1 VIIPIVVSLFMQCPA
16 LSHLYARCSRFL
28 FSELNIYP
36 KPLEYVFMGLRAGI
50 YGGSG
55 YAGAELVRLLAGH
68 PEVGAL
74 GVSSRGYAGR
84 GISEVYPQLAV
95 EGAYVEP
102 EEIDASSL
110 DAAFVAYGH
119 GESAEAVK
127 GLLEAGARLVVD
139 LSADFRLSDVGVYE
153 EWYGEHP
160 APALLGEAHYGLPEV
175 FGAPGGRLVANP
187 GCYPT
192 AAILALAPVVRRVAV
207 RSVTV
212 NALSGVSGAGAK
224 PSVKTHFVTVNESVS
239 AYGISNGSPRHR
251 HTPEIEMMLRRV
263 GKTPEVT
270 FVPHLLPIS
279 RGELETIVVELEE
292 PEELPEAGDVLG
304 WYAEDY
310 EGWGFVEARVE
321 PPHISHVANTNRARL
336 SAAVDP
342 RAGKLLLFA
351 AVDNLLKGAA
361 GAAVQNMNLALGY
374 PEDLG
379 LEHLK

>member
-1 VIIPIVVSLFMQCPA
+1 MWVV
-16 LSHLYARCSRFL
+16 
-28 FSELNIYP
+28 
-36 KPLEYVFMGLRAGI
+36 GLKVGI
-50 YGGSG
+50 YGGGG

-74 GVSSRGYAGR
+74 EVSSRGYAGQ
-84 GISEVYPQLAV
+84 GISEVYPQLAAQ
-95 EGAYVEP
+95 GDYVEP

-119 GESAEAVK
+119 GESAAAVER
-127 GLLEAGARLVVD
+127 LLGAGTRLVVD
-139 LSADFRLSDVGVYE
+139 LSADFRLPDVGVYE

-160 APALLGEAHYGLPEV
+160 APALLEESHYGLPEV
-175 FGAPGGRLVANP
+175 FGAPEGRLVANP

-192 AAILALAPVVRRVAV
+192 AAILALAPVVGRLGV
-207 RSVTV
+207 RSVTI
-212 NALSGVSGAGAK
+212 NALSGVSGAGAR
-224 PSVKTHFVTVNESVS
+224 PSVKTHFVTANESVS
-239 AYGISNGSPRHR
+239 PYGISGGSPRHR

-263 GKTPEVT
+263 GETPEVT

-279 RGELETIVVELEE
+279 RGELETVVVELQDSET
-292 PEELPEAGDVLG
+292 LPGARDVLG

-310 EGWGFVEARVE
+310 GGWGFVEARPE
-321 PPHISHVANTNRARL
+321 PPHVSHVANTNRARL
-336 SAAVDP
+336 SAAVDA
-342 RAGKLLLFA
+342 RAGKILLFA

-361 GAAVQNMNLALGY
+361 GAAVQNMNLALGF

>member
-1 VIIPIVVSLFMQCPA
+1 M
-16 LSHLYARCSRFL
+16 
-28 FSELNIYP
+28 
-36 KPLEYVFMGLRAGI
+36 
-50 YGGSG
+50 
-55 YAGAELVRLLAGH
+55 VRLLAGH
-68 PEVGAL
+68 PEVGAMR
-74 GVSSRGYAGR
+74 VSSRGYAGR

-95 EGAYVEP
+95 EGDYVEP

-119 GESAEAVK
+119 GESAEAVE
-127 GLLEAGARLVVD
+127 GLLEAGARLIVD
-139 LSADFRLSDVGVYE
+139 LSADFRLPDVQVYE

-160 APALLGEAHYGLPEV
+160 APGLLEEAHYGLPEV
-175 FGAPGGRLVANP
+175 FGAPEGRLVANP

-192 AAILALAPVVRRVAV
+192 AAILALAPVVRRVEGI
-207 RSVTV
+207 RSITV

-239 AYGISNGSPRHR
+239 PYGIVSGSPRHR

-263 GKTPEVT
+263 GETPEVT

-292 PEELPEAGDVLG
+292 PGALPGADDVLG

-310 EGWGFVEARVE
+310 GGWRFVEAGAE
-321 PPHISHVANTNRARL
+321 PPHVSHVANTNRARL
-336 SAAVDP
+336 SAAVDG

>member
-1 VIIPIVVSLFMQCPA
+1 MSNV
-16 LSHLYARCSRFL
+16 
-28 FSELNIYP
+28 
-36 KPLEYVFMGLRAGI
+36 GLKVGI

-68 PEVGAL
+68 PEVGAMA
-74 GVSSRGYAGR
+74 VSSRGHAGW

-95 EGAYVEP
+95 EGEYVEP
-102 EEIDASSL
+102 EGIDSSTL

-119 GESAEAVK
+119 GESAGAVK
-127 GLLEAGARLVVD
+127 EILDGGARFVID
-139 LSADFRLSDVGVYE
+139 LSADFRLPDVGVYE

-160 APALLGEAHYGLPEV
+160 APELIKEAHYGLPEV
-175 FGAPGGRLVANP
+175 FGVPKGRLVANP

-192 AAILALAPVVRRVAV
+192 AAILALAPVVRRVGEAV

-239 AYGISNGSPRHR
+239 PYGISGGALRHR
-251 HTPEIEMMLRRV
+251 HTPEIEIMLRRV
-263 GKTPEVT
+263 GEAPEVT

-279 RGELETIVVELEE
+279 RGELETIIVELD
-292 PEELPEAGDVLG
+292 EELPDAGDVLG

-310 EGWGFVEARVE
+310 EGWGFVEARAE
-321 PPHISHVANTNRARL
+321 PPHIAHVVNTNRGRL
-336 SAAVDP
+336 SAAVDR
-342 RAGKLLLFA
+342 RAGKLLLFS